1 MRRLYARSFPVISFL
16 SLVCLPAAG
25 QVQSGEKGQAPANV
39 ANAEDPLPRGALAR
53 LGTLRWRH
61 TQPISFLAILPDG
74 GTVLTVCQDQTVHL
88 WDSKTGQQVRQFGPP
103 RKSDNLLDSPMG
115 NLKWAGRP
123 GLGAHRPW
131 QVYAALSADGK
142 LLASC
147 SEDGPIHLWDVAA
160 GRDVRTI
167 RTSFQDPL
175 VGRIAIPGRRVLA
188 ALALAANGRTLAAAG
203 RDGEIMLWDTG
214 TGAELKHLSNATNQ
228 DRRTETHVLQCALA
242 FSPDGE
248 SLIEDR
254 LELTSVTF
262 CKTFCIWDHKGGK
275 IQFQIKEQPGNSSC
289 GIPTYSPDGALF
301 ARVGAGGVIHLM
313 NSKTFK
319 DITQWQGPQWGAR
332 LLFSPDGK
340 TLATQNLNDKEI
352 LLWTI
357 EQKSPESISI
367 KPSMKFRSRGFDP
380 AVLETSMAFSP
391 NGTIMAMAQN
401 QALFLTEVKSDRDV
415 RPSAGHSAAVATVH
429 FSRNAESILTQ
440 GEEGVG
446 YIWDAATGREKQRMQ
461 APSDLTLERPRLSPD
476 GKTWVNG
483 HLLGG
488 IGLWDSAT
496 TKSLV
501 VIPMDKTGY
510 SAFAFSPNGKVLAIQ
525 EAVSPMI
532 HLIDASNG
540 KEIRRLEVPTYKGT
554 SDQMLAR
561 LSRSDN
567 RGLIF
572 SPDGGK
578 LAGSTKGKSIGIWDV
593 SQATLLRQMSF
604 PDEFQRPPAAFSPDG
619 RTFARVNEEGGVTLW
634 EVATGRPRRYF
645 GKKPKELVR
654 ADPFEEDNGIGA
666 FLPLLG
672 RLPIISHQ
680 SEASAALLF
689 SPRST
694 LLCLGGPDNEIKL
707 WNVATGKQEAQVH
720 GDEGETTCLD
730 FSPDGKRL
738 VSGSMNTTALIWDV
752 TALLPTSPTASRQ
765 LSNSEIDACWTD
777 LAGDDA
783 AKAFEAICL
792 LSACP
797 KAAVEF
803 LSMHIRPIPPL
814 DSPQVERWIKDLD
827 DRQFQVRNQAN
838 HELEILGERAVPALQ
853 KALKDKPSAEVR
865 SRVDE
870 LLRKAALELTG
881 ERLRVLR
888 AIELLERAGSAECK
902 ELLRSLAKGDAGA
915 MQTREAADS
924 VRRLEGV
931 GK

>member
-1 MRRLYARSFPVISFL
+1 
-16 SLVCLPAAG
+16 
-25 QVQSGEKGQAPANV
+25 VQSGEKGQAPGNV
-39 ANAEDPLPRGALAR
+39 VNPEDPLPHGALAR

-61 TQPISFLAILPDG
+61 TQPISFLAILPDDC
-74 GTVLTVCQDQTVHL
+74 TVLTVCQDQTVHL
-88 WDSKTGQQVRQFGPP
+88 WDLKTGKQIRQFGPP
-103 RKSDNLLDSPMG
+103 RKSDNLLDSPIG

-123 GLGAHRPW
+123 GLGAYRPW
-131 QVYAALSADGK
+131 QVYAALSGDGK

-147 SEDGPIHLWDVAA
+147 SEDGPIHLWDVAG
-160 GRDVRTI
+160 GRDMRTI
-167 RTSFQDPL
+167 RTSSQDPL
-175 VGRIAIPGRRVLA
+175 VGRIAIPGMRVLA
-188 ALALAANGRTLAAAG
+188 ALALAANGRTLAAA
-203 RDGEIMLWDTG
+203 RRNGEIRLWDTG
-214 TGAELKHLSNATNQ
+214 TGAERKHLSPVTNQ
-228 DRRTETHVLQCALA
+228 DQRTETQVLQSALA

-254 LELTSVTF
+254 LDLTNVTL

-275 IQFQIKEQPGNSSC
+275 IQFQIKEQSGSTSC

-319 DITQWQGPQWGAR
+319 DITQWQGPQWGAH
-332 LLFSPDGK
+332 LLFLPDGK

-357 EQKSPESISI
+357 EQTSPESISI
-367 KPSMKFRSRGFDP
+367 RPSVKFRSRGFDP
-380 AVLETSMAFSP
+380 RVLENSMAFSQ

-401 QALFLTEVKSDRDV
+401 HALFLTEAKSGRDLQ
-415 RPSAGHSAAVATVH
+415 PSAGHSAAVATVH
-429 FSRNAESILTQ
+429 FSGNGESILTQ
-440 GEEGVG
+440 GEEGAG

-461 APSDLTLERPRLSPD
+461 APSDSTLERPRLSPD
-476 GKTWVNG
+476 GKIWGNG

-501 VIPMDKTGY
+501 VIPSDKTGY

-525 EAVSPMI
+525 EAVSPTI
-532 HLIDASNG
+532 RLIDASNG
-540 KEIRRLEVPTYKGT
+540 NEIRRLEVPTYKGT
-554 SDQMLAR
+554 SDQLLAR
-561 LSRSDN
+561 LSSRDN

-578 LAGSTKGKSIGIWDV
+578 LAGSTKGKTIGIWDI
-593 SQATLLRQMSF
+593 SQATLLHQMSF

-645 GKKPKELVR
+645 GKKPKEMVR
-654 ADPFEEDNGIGA
+654 ADPVEDDNGIAA
-666 FLPLLG
+666 FFPRLG
-672 RLPIISHQ
+672 RLPVISHQ

-694 LLCLGGPDNEIKL
+694 LLCLGGPDNEITL
-707 WNVATGKQEAQVH
+707 WNVVTGKQEAQVH
-720 GDEGETTCLD
+720 GDQGETTCLD

-752 TALLPTSPTASRQ
+752 TALAPPSPSASRQ
-765 LSNSEIDACWTD
+765 LSDREIEASWTD
-777 LAGDDA
+777 LAGEDA

-792 LSACP
+792 LSASP
-797 KAAVEF
+797 RAAVEF
-803 LSMHIRPIPPL
+803 LGKHIRPIPPL
-814 DSPQVERWIKDLD
+814 DSAQVERWIKDLD
-827 DRQFQVRNQAN
+827 HRQFQVRNQAN
-838 HELEILGERAVPALQ
+838 HELEGLGERAVPALQ

-865 SRVDE
+865 SRLDD

-881 ERLRVLR
+881 DRLRILR
-888 AIELLERAGSAECK
+888 AIELLERAGSAESK
-902 ELLRSLAKGDAGA
+902 ELLRSLAKGDARA